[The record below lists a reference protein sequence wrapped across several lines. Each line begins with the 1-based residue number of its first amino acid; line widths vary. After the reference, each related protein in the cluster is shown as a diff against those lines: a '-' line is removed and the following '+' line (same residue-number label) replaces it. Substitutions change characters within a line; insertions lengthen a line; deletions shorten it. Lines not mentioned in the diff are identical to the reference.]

1 MNQLVKSVRHIQV
14 KQISYSPKLFEAI
27 IQYEPH
33 PTEYDESD
41 DLEYQ
46 KNLIND
52 LVKHNWFI
60 TKRKDS
66 NSWGGETINME

>member
-1 MNQLVKSVRHIQV
+1 MNQLVKSVRAPRVQV
-14 KQISYSPKLFEAI
+14 KQISYSPKLFQAI

-46 KNLIND
+46 KNLINN
-52 LVKHNWFI
+52 LVKHNWFAPAL
-60 TKRKDS
+60 K
-66 NSWGGETINME
+66 G